1 MIALD
6 MAGYEND
13 DFADLEELKV
23 LQLEGVDNKGRQIA
37 RIVGKFL
44 PARVIDGDR
53 LQAYMLHKLHQELQ
67 DGPIVILYFHTCVQ
81 SGDNSPGILTL
92 RRIYESL
99 PQPLK
104 LRLEAVYIVHPGIRS
119 RLLLATLGR
128 FFLSEGFYSKVVYI
142 HRLEFLCDFVKDGQ
156 VEVPE
161 FVWEHDQE
169 LESRPLMDYGLD
181 VDPLQYNNMDALG
194 PPHSR
199 LSFR

>member
-1 MIALD
+1 M
-6 MAGYEND
+6 
-13 DFADLEELKV
+13 
-23 LQLEGVDNKGRQIA
+23 
-37 RIVGKFL
+37 
-44 PARVIDGDR
+44 IDGDR

-128 FFLSEGFYSKVVYI
+128 FFLSEGYVMTSILFSVLKALRVRI
-142 HRLEFLCDFVKDGQ
+142 A
-156 VEVPE
+156 PE
-161 FVWEHDQE
+161 TCN
-169 LESRPLMDYGLD
+169 R
-181 VDPLQYNNMDALG
+181 
-194 PPHSR
+194 
-199 LSFR
+199 

>member
-1 MIALD
+1 

-53 LQAYMLHKLHQELQ
+53 LQAYMLRKLHQELQ

-81 SGDNSPGILTL
+81 SGDNSPGILRL

-104 LRLEAVYIVHPGIRS
+104 LRLEAVYIVHPGSILKLSTSTGLNFCVTLS
-119 RLLLATLGR
+119 RMGKLKYLNL
-128 FFLSEGFYSKVVYI
+128 
-142 HRLEFLCDFVKDGQ
+142 
-156 VEVPE
+156 
-161 FVWEHDQE
+161 
-169 LESRPLMDYGLD
+169 YGSMTKSLNQD
-181 VDPLQYNNMDALG
+181 L
-194 PPHSR
+194 
-199 LSFR
+199 

>member
-1 MIALD
+1 
-6 MAGYEND
+6 
-13 DFADLEELKV
+13 
-23 LQLEGVDNKGRQIA
+23 
-37 RIVGKFL
+37 
-44 PARVIDGDR
+44 
-53 LQAYMLHKLHQELQ
+53 MLRKLHQELQ

-81 SGDNSPGILTL
+81 SGDNSPGILRL

-119 RLLLATLGR
+119 RLFLATLGR
-128 FFLSEGFYSKVVYI
+128 FFLSEG
-142 HRLEFLCDFVKDGQ
+142 LEFLCDFVKDGQ

-181 VDPLQYNNMDALG
+181 VDPLQYNNMDAVG